1 MDNPQA
7 NQVCETERNGMS
19 FKTIKLKVDG
29 KTVYQFVI
37 TQTQLNLAKRL
48 GVEEKDFITEL
59 AKEHLKDHKEEK

>member
-1 MDNPQA
+1 
-7 NQVCETERNGMS
+7 MS
-19 FKTIKLKVDG
+19 FKTIKLKVEG

-59 AKEHLKDHKEEK
+59 AKEHLKDRKEKK